1 MRFNN
6 LSINHY
12 LFSTLMLGMFV
23 FASCKKEDK
32 RSNLAG
38 ITDFSIPS
46 LDVDF
51 TVDQTTLKIS
61 NEDSLPFQSDV
72 SALTANFTAIAG
84 ATVKVGSIVQQS
96 GTTVNDY
103 TNPVVYTVVAE
114 DGVTSRQYTVQ
125 VNVAKL
131 DPKTVSWQKSSEAG
145 WGSFHDV
152 QAGFFNGKFYA
163 INSTIGSFGA
173 LTFGVF
179 QSADGMAWT
188 RLKAVDN
195 NGDSIPGTEHSKL
208 VTGFNNKMWLIGG
221 FMPGV
226 GFNFS
231 AVTNKVWSSSDG
243 VSWTVSAPADP
254 ADRWS
259 IRERINSVVFNNKL
273 WVIGGSGYP
282 AFGNTNAIGTAYN
295 DVWNTTD
302 GTTWTKVTDA
312 AAFLPRSNP
321 SVFVYKDK
329 IWLVGG
335 IDNGKNYL
343 NDVWTSTDGLTW
355 TEVTTA
361 TVFTPRQGHRVV
373 AHNDQLLL
381 IGGETADN
389 TLADLWVS
397 EDDGVNWTKIEA
409 GDVRALP
416 GNFPGRANFNA
427 FVNENVIW
435 VMGGLARVTGTTNQ
449 YVIVSDIWKGGLN

>member
-6 LSINHY
+6 ISINHY
-12 LFSTLMLGMFV
+12 LSGTLMLGMFL

-38 ITDFSIPS
+38 ITEFSIPS
-46 LDVDF
+46 VGVDF
-51 TVDQTTLKIS
+51 TVDQTTMKIS
-61 NEDSLPFQSDV
+61 NADSLPFQSDV
-72 SALTANFTAIAG
+72 SALTANFTAVAG
-84 ATVKVGSIVQQS
+84 AMVKVGATVQQS
-96 GTTVNDY
+96 GTTVNNY
-103 TNPVVYTVVAE
+103 TNPVVYTVTAE
-114 DGVTSRQYTVQ
+114 DGVTSRQYTMQ

-131 DPKTVSWQKSSEAG
+131 DPKTVSWQKSGDAG
-145 WGSFHDV
+145 FGAFHDV

-163 INSTIGSFGA
+163 INSNIASGGV

-179 QSADGMAWT
+179 QSADGVSWT

-195 NGDSIPGTEHSKL
+195 NGDSIPMAEHGKL
-208 VTGFNNKMWLIGG
+208 VTGFNNKMWVLGGLI
-221 FMPGV
+221 PGS

-243 VSWTVSAPADP
+243 ASWTVSAPAN
-254 ADRWS
+254 AVDRWS
-259 IRERINSVVFNNKL
+259 IRERINAVVFNNKL

-282 AFGNTNAIGTAYN
+282 TFGNTNVNGVAYN

-302 GTTWTKVTDA
+302 GNTWTKVTDA

-329 IWLVGG
+329 IWLIGG

-355 TEVTTA
+355 TEVA
-361 TVFTPRQGHRVV
+361 TVTDFTARQGHRVV
-373 AHNDQLLL
+373 VHNNQVLL
-381 IGGETADN
+381 IGGETAEG
-389 TLADLWVS
+389 TQADLWVS

-416 GNFPGRANFNA
+416 GNFPARAHFSA
-427 FVNENVIW
+427 FVNDNVIW
-435 VMGGLARVTGTTNQ
+435 LMGGLVKNGNQ
-449 YVIVSDIWKGGLN
+449 NVNVVEIWKGGLN

>member
-12 LFSTLMLGMFV
+12 LFSTLMLGTFV

-46 LDVDF
+46 VSVDF
-51 TVDQTTLKIS
+51 TVDQTTLKIF

-84 ATVKVGSIVQQS
+84 ATVRVGSIVQQS

-103 TNPVVYTVVAE
+103 TNPVTYTVVAE

-152 QAGFFNGKFYA
+152 QAGFFDGKFYA
-163 INSTIGSFGA
+163 VNSTAGIA
-173 LTFGVF
+173 FGVF
-179 QSADGMAWT
+179 QSADGVAWT

-195 NGDSIPGTEHSKL
+195 NGDSIPGTEHSTL
-208 VTGFNNKMWLIGG
+208 VTGFNNKMWLLGG
-221 FMPGV
+221 FTPGS
-226 GFNFS
+226 GMFFS
-231 AVTNKVWSSSDG
+231 AVTNKVWSSADG
-243 VSWTVSAPADP
+243 VSWTVSAPANP

-282 AFGNTNAIGTAYN
+282 TFGNTNVLGTAYN

-302 GTTWTKVTDA
+302 GSTWTKVTDA

-343 NDVWTSTDGLTW
+343 NDIWTSTDGLTW

-361 TVFTPRQGHRVV
+361 TDFTARQGHRVV
-373 AHNDQLLL
+373 VHNDQLML
-381 IGGETADN
+381 IGGEVKEG
-389 TLADLWVS
+389 TLADLWIS
-397 EDDGVNWTKIEA
+397 EDEGVNWTKIEA

-416 GNFPGRANFNA
+416 GNFPARANFSA

-435 VMGGLARVTGTTNQ
+435 VMGGLVKNELQ
-449 YVIVSDIWKGGLN
+449 YVNVNDIWKGGLN